1 MHKFRSL
8 YTVSMVIETKVV
20 IGWLKT
26 TTLNVIGLTLNVIGL
41 LNYPIT
47 NLASESVGNRSF
59 FKPVTIEEIAIF
71 MIKNKITFRLS
82 ELAAILLLI
91 SHKFKDVV
99 IMTILFN
106 FSFPFLRN
114 GSFALRIMIII
125 LQWLMPTF
133 TLILIH
139 FLAEIAQG
147 NIDSITI

>member
-1 MHKFRSL
+1 
-8 YTVSMVIETKVV
+8 
-20 IGWLKT
+20 
-26 TTLNVIGLTLNVIGL
+26 
-41 LNYPIT
+41 
-47 NLASESVGNRSF
+47 
-59 FKPVTIEEIAIF
+59 
-71 MIKNKITFRLS
+71 MIKNNITFQLS

-147 NIDSITI
+147 NIGSITI